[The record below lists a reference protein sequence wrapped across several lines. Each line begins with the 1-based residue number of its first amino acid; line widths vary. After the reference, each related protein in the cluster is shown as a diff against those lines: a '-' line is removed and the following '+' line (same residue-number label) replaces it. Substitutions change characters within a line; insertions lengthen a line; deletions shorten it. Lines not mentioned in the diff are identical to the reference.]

1 MGLVNVRGTIIGIIL
16 KLNTLEKEKKQKR
29 NSGNSKG
36 GKLGKYK
43 GVQSERT
50 TPRKTVKAA
59 Y

>member
-16 KLNTLEKEKKQKR
+16 KLNTLEKEKKKR

-50 TPRKTVKAA
+50 TPRKTVKAV

>member
-16 KLNTLEKEKKQKR
+16 KLNTLEKEKKKR